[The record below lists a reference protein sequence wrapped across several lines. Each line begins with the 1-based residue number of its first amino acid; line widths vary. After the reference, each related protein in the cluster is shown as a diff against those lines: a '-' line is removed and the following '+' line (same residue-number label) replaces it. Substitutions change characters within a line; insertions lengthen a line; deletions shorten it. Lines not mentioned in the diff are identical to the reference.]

1 MICSKEHLS
10 EEGRLKIKLIASF
23 MKKNKE

>member
-10 EEGRLKIKLIASF
+10 EEGRLKIKLIAF
-23 MKKNKE
+23 EMKKNKE